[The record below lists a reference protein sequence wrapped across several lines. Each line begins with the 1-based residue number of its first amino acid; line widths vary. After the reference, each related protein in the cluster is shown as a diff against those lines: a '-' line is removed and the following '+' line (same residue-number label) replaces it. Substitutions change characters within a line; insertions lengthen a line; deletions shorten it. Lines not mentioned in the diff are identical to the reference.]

1 MTFANGCATVA
12 SSESVVGKWLEHRS
26 RHIYIETG
34 WTMLYCSEGGRPMP
48 AQTLHTNVKC
58 IFPATGTTSCA
69 SASVLATDIGCSTCN
84 IPIVTKVLN

>member
-1 MTFANGCATVA
+1 
-12 SSESVVGKWLEHRS
+12 
-26 RHIYIETG
+26 
-34 WTMLYCSEGGRPMP
+34 MP